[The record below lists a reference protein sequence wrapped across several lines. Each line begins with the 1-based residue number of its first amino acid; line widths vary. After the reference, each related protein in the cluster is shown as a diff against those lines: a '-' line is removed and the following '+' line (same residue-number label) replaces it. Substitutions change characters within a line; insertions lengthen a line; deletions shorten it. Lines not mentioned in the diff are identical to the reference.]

1 MFYRGHSFLCVLT
14 FPRTGN
20 RTRCYP
26 MEKGCVCSVLI
37 YWRKVRDTA
46 ETPKGPPRPGFAGK
60 ARSHERR
67 SPELL
72 AWGSNPSLSV
82 FLLAEGEGFEPPD
95 PCRSSVFKTDAI
107 DHSAN
112 LPCNCLTAYDILS
125 KNRAFVNRLVL
136 PRHGVGVFL
145 DKTVRFGYTLQNQ
158 MPAGRGHKRR
168 VQ

>member
-1 MFYRGHSFLCVLT
+1 MDILSKNYYILYKISQHT
-14 FPRTGN
+14 T
-20 RTRCYP
+20 
-26 MEKGCVCSVLI
+26 I
-37 YWRKVRDTA
+37 YS
-46 ETPKGPPRPGFAGK
+46 GI
-60 ARSHERR
+60 
-67 SPELL
+67 L
-72 AWGSNPSLSV
+72 A
-82 FLLAEGEGFEPPD
+82 LAEGEGFEPPD